1 MFFPKKH
8 AEGSTEVAEGMG
20 GMSEHHR
27 TPRKEEDDGV
37 GKSLDEED
45 ALEKFATRIEK
56 IGKGVIKLGKR
67 VGRHSQRHA
76 QRPKKSR
83 GRQQRKN
90 GRTHRTDDT
99 YGRTTG

>member
-1 MFFPKKH
+1 
-8 AEGSTEVAEGMG
+8 
-20 GMSEHHR
+20 MSEHHR

-67 VGRHSQRHA
+67 VGRHILNGMRKGQRRVMEDKGKMDELIEQMKLMDA
-76 QRPKKSR
+76 
-83 GRQQRKN
+83 
-90 GRTHRTDDT
+90 RTSKVDEKI
-99 YGRTTG
+99 GKMNAKVV